1 MYQELF
7 KHLSNDTLD
16 KVYLALQQDIDN
28 NRVLQDR
35 ISPQSIATYYEL
47 KKEIEWMKSTQ
58 ESIEHI
64 LFVRSRDAALNH
76 PAVKRA
82 HEIADNSWWYLMS
95 YDEMSRA
102 FNRGDI
108 SQDEY
113 ELFVALWT
121 ISPKRISTQ
130 YWEVFAAIDRIV
142 ENNGYEQLAQYSALA
157 VLGDGPIAN

>member
-1 MYQELF
+1 
-7 KHLSNDTLD
+7 
-16 KVYLALQQDIDN
+16 
-28 NRVLQDR
+28 
-35 ISPQSIATYYEL
+35 
-47 KKEIEWMKSTQ
+47 
-58 ESIEHI
+58 
-64 LFVRSRDAALNH
+64 
-76 PAVKRA
+76 
-82 HEIADNSWWYLMS
+82 MS

-157 VLGDGPIAN
+157 VLEDGPIAN